1 MSHRLKC
8 RISDSL
14 WDALQRETARTG
26 DSLTH
31 MVQHA
36 LSEALGLEHHSLFQV
51 STSGAVVKGVFKGCT
66 SVGDLKSHGDFG
78 LGTFEDLDGELIM
91 LDGHCCQAGAG
102 GVTVEAEDSW
112 LVPFATATRFSA
124 DRIVDIDA
132 IASLETLQKKLD
144 GLRPSQNIF
153 VGFRIEGQF
162 ERIDMRAACKAMPG
176 EGLIEATSHQSEFG
190 FDNIEGTLVGFWTPA
205 YAKAIGVPGYHLHF
219 ISSDHSKG
227 GHVLGVKAARLSASL
242 HLETDIHVGIPE
254 TTAFL
259 EADLQDDPSSA
270 LDVAEKGFVRDR

>member
-26 DSLTH
+26 DSLSHT
-31 MVQHA
+31 VQHA

-78 LGTFEDLDGELIM
+78 LGTFEDLDGELVM
-91 LDGHCCQAGAG
+91 LDGLCYQAGAG
-102 GVTVEAEDSW
+102 GVAAMAEDSW

-124 DRIVDIDA
+124 DRTAVFDGIDT
-132 IASLETLQKKLD
+132 LETLQEKLD

-153 VGFRIEGQF
+153 AGLRIDGLF
-162 ERIDMRAACKAMPG
+162 DRIDMRAACKAQPG
-176 EGLIEATSHQSEFG
+176 EGLVEATSHQSEFG

-219 ISSDHSKG
+219 ISNDRTKG
-227 GHVLGVKAARLSASL
+227 GHVLGLRAKRLTASL

-254 TTAFL
+254 TQAFL
-259 EADLQDDPSSA
+259 EADLQDDPSKD